1 MKQDLY
7 VVLGVARDA
16 GEADIKKAYR
26 KLAMEC
32 HPDRNN
38 GDKAAEERFK
48 LVTEAYEVLRDTDKR
63 AAYDRYGMASVK
75 GSGQTGGGGG
85 GFSSMHFDLSEALM
99 VFMRDFGLAGGG
111 GGEGLGG
118 FEGLFGGGHRRDR
131 RRGHDIKVGLKLTL
145 AEVASGTTKTVRI
158 KSLEPC
164 TECAGTGAK
173 AGTQPIKC
181 GTCGGSGE
189 VRRQAQSLFGQFLTV
204 SPCPTCAGEGTI
216 VKTPCERCGGDGR
229 VKGEKTIQ
237 IDVPAGV
244 ADHHYLTLRGQ
255 GVPGPRNGPRGDLIA
270 VLDIKEDPRFE
281 RHGDDLVYD
290 LGITFSQAALG
301 DEVQVPTPF
310 GETTLRV
317 EAGTQ
322 TGMAYRLR
330 AKGLP
335 RLGEGG
341 HGDLHVRIHVW
352 TPTKLSA
359 DQRKL
364 MEKLG
369 EIEDEPPQEEG
380 SGGKFW
386 DTIRRALGLEPNPR
400 AMPREDDA
408 PRPRRRHRSVG
419 DE

>member
-1 MKQDLY
+1 MKQDFY
-7 VVLGVARDA
+7 DVLGVARDSS
-16 GEADIKKAYR
+16 EADIKKAYR

-38 GDKAAEERFK
+38 GDKSAEERFK
-48 LVTEAYEVLRDTDKR
+48 LVTEAYEVLRDPDKR
-63 AAYDRYGMASVK
+63 AAYDRYGHQGMRGA
-75 GSGQTGGGGG
+75 GAG
-85 GFSSMHFDLSEALM
+85 GFDSMHFDLSEALM
-99 VFMRDFGLAGGG
+99 VFMRDFGIGSAGGFENLFGGG
-111 GGEGLGG
+111 GG
-118 FEGLFGGGHRRDR
+118 GHRDR

-158 KSLEPC
+158 KSLESCP
-164 TECAGTGAK
+164 ECSGTGAK
-173 AGTQPIKC
+173 PGTAPVKC

-204 SPCPTCAGEGTI
+204 SPCPTCAGEGT
-216 VKTPCERCGGDGR
+216 VVRDPCGRCGGDGR

-255 GVPGPRNGPRGDLIA
+255 GVPGPRNGPHGDLIA

-290 LGITFSQAALG
+290 LGITFTQAALG
-301 DEVQVPTPF
+301 SEVQVPTPF
-310 GETTLRV
+310 GQTMLRI
-317 EAGTQ
+317 EPGTQ

-359 DQRKL
+359 EQRKVL
-364 MEKLG
+364 EKLR
-369 EIEDEPPQEEG
+369 EIEDAPPEKE
-380 SGGKFW
+380 SGKFW
-386 DTIRRALGLEPNPR
+386 DTIRRALGQL
-400 AMPREDDA
+400 
-408 PRPRRRHRSVG
+408 
-419 DE
+419 

>member
-1 MKQDLY
+1 MKQDFY
-7 VVLGVARDA
+7 VILGVSHDA
-16 GEADIKKAYR
+16 SEADIKKAYR

-38 GDKAAEERFK
+38 GDKAAEEKFK
-48 LVTEAYEVLRDTDKR
+48 LVTEAYEVLRDPDKR
-63 AAYDRYGMASVK
+63 AAYDRYGLAGVR
-75 GSGQTGGGGG
+75 GQGGGGG
-85 GFSSMHFDLSEALM
+85 GFSSVQFDLSEALM
-99 VFMRDFGLAGGG
+99 VFMRDFGLGGSG
-111 GGEGLGG
+111 GSA
-118 FEGLFGGGHRRDR
+118 FENLFGGGQRRDR

-164 TECAGTGAK
+164 PECSGTGAK
-173 AGTQPIKC
+173 PGTQPVKC

-189 VRRQAQSLFGQFLTV
+189 VRHHAQSLFGQFLTV
-204 SPCPTCAGEGTI
+204 SPCPTCAGEGT
-216 VKTPCERCGGDGR
+216 VLPSPCHRCGGDGR

-290 LGITFSQAALG
+290 LGITFTQAALG
-301 DEVQVPTPF
+301 AEVPIPTPF
-310 GETTLRV
+310 GQTTLRI
-317 EAGTQ
+317 EPGTQ

-352 TPTKLSA
+352 TPSKLSA
-359 DQRKL
+359 EQRKL
-364 MEKLG
+364 LEELREVEDAPPEK
-369 EIEDEPPQEEG
+369 E
-380 SGGKFW
+380 SGKFW
-386 DTIRRALGLEPNPR
+386 DTIRRALGHL
-400 AMPREDDA
+400 
-408 PRPRRRHRSVG
+408 
-419 DE
+419 

>member
-1 MKQDLY
+1 MKQDFY
-7 VVLGVARDA
+7 VVLGVQRDA

-38 GDKAAEERFK
+38 GDKASEEKFK
-48 LVTEAYEVLRDTDKR
+48 LVTEAYEVLRDPEKR
-63 AAYDRYGMASVK
+63 AAYDRYGMA
-75 GSGQTGGGGG
+75 GIRSGEGG

-99 VFMRDFGLAGGG
+99 VFMRDVGLGGG
-111 GGEGLGG
+111 GGGG
-118 FEGLFGGGHRRDR
+118 FAGFDSLFGGGQRSRRDK

-145 AEVASGTTKTVRI
+145 AEVASGTTKTMRI

-164 TECAGTGAK
+164 PECVGTGAK
-173 AGTQPIKC
+173 SGTQPVQC

-204 SPCPTCAGEGTI
+204 SPCPSCAGEGT
-216 VKTPCERCGGDGR
+216 VVQSPCTRCGGDGR

-255 GVPGPRNGPRGDLIA
+255 GVPGPRNGPAGDLIA
-270 VLDIKEDPRFE
+270 VLDIKDDPRFE
-281 RHGDDLVYD
+281 RHGDDLVFD
-290 LGITFSQAALG
+290 LGITFTQAALG
-301 DEVQVPTPF
+301 AEVTVPTPF
-310 GETTLRV
+310 GESTLRI
-317 EAGTQ
+317 EPGTQ

-341 HGDLHVRIHVW
+341 HGDLHVRVHVW
-352 TPTKLSA
+352 TPTKLTA
-359 DQRKL
+359 EQRRVL
-364 MEKLG
+364 EKLKD
-369 EIEDEPPQEEG
+369 IEDAPPEEES
-380 SGGKFW
+380 SGGRFW
-386 DTIRRALGLEPNPR
+386 DTVRRALGLE
-400 AMPREDDA
+400 EDHE
-408 PRPRRRHRSVG
+408 PRPRRRRG
-419 DE
+419 AEE

>member
-1 MKQDLY
+1 MKQDFYAL
-7 VVLGVARDA
+7 LGVPRDA
-16 GEADIKKAYR
+16 GETDIKKAYR

-38 GDKAAEERFK
+38 GDKAAEEKFK
-48 LVTEAYEVLRDTDKR
+48 LVTEAYEVLRDADKR
-63 AAYDRYGMASVK
+63 AAYDRYGMA
-75 GSGQTGGGGG
+75 GLGRGAQGGGG

-99 VFMRDFGLAGGG
+99 VFMRDFGLGGG
-111 GGEGLGG
+111 GGGGFGG
-118 FEGLFGGGHRRDR
+118 FENLFGGGPRRDR

-158 KSLEPC
+158 KSLESC
-164 TECAGTGAK
+164 SECAGTGAK
-173 AGTQPIKC
+173 AGTQPVQC

-216 VKTPCERCGGDGR
+216 VQSPCARCGGDGR
-229 VKGEKTIQ
+229 VKGETTIQ

-270 VLDIKEDPRFE
+270 VLDIKEDARFE

-290 LGITFSQAALG
+290 LGITFGQAALG
-301 DEVQVPTPF
+301 AEIQVPTPF
-310 GETTLRV
+310 GQTTLRI
-317 EAGTQ
+317 EPGTQ

-352 TPTKLSA
+352 TPTKLTPE
-359 DQRKL
+359 QRKL
-364 MEKLG
+364 FEKMT
-369 EIEDEPPQEEG
+369 EIEDQPPQDEG
-380 SGGKFW
+380 RSKFW
-386 DTIRRALGLEPNPR
+386 ETIRRALGLE
-400 AMPREDDA
+400 EEE
-408 PRPRRRHRSVG
+408 PRPRRRRG
-419 DE
+419 GGGGADE

>member
-1 MKQDLY
+1 MKQDFY
-7 VVLGVARDA
+7 VVLGVQRDCT
-16 GEADIKKAYR
+16 EADIKKAYR

-38 GDKAAEERFK
+38 GDKAAEEKFK
-48 LVTEAYEVLRDTDKR
+48 LVTEAYEVLRDPEKR
-63 AAYDRYGMASVK
+63 AAYDRYGHE
-75 GSGQTGGGGG
+75 GLRGGGG

-99 VFMRDFGLAGGG
+99 VFMRDFGLGGG
-111 GGEGLGG
+111 ASA
-118 FEGLFGGGHRRDR
+118 FENLFGGGGSRRDR

-145 AEVASGTTKTVRI
+145 SEVATGTTKTVRI
-158 KSLEPC
+158 KSLESCPQ
-164 TECAGTGAK
+164 CAGTGAK
-173 AGTQPIKC
+173 SGTQPIPC
-181 GTCGGSGE
+181 GTCGGTGE

-204 SPCPTCAGEGTI
+204 SPCPTCAGEGTVI
-216 VKTPCERCGGDGR
+216 HDPCDRCGGDGR
-229 VKGEKTIQ
+229 IKGEKTIQ

-270 VLDIKEDPRFE
+270 VLDIKDDPRFE

-301 DEVQVPTPF
+301 AEVKVPTPF
-310 GETTLRV
+310 GETMLRI
-317 EAGTQ
+317 EPGTQ

-359 DQRKL
+359 EQRKL
-364 MEKLG
+364 FEKLS
-369 EIEDEPPQEEG
+369 ETEEAPPERE
-380 SGGKFW
+380 SGKFW
-386 DTIRRALGLEPNPR
+386 DTIKRALGH
-400 AMPREDDA
+400 RE
-408 PRPRRRHRSVG
+408 
-419 DE
+419 

>member
-1 MKQDLY
+1 MKQDFY
-7 VVLGVARDA
+7 VVLGVQRDCT
-16 GEADIKKAYR
+16 EADIKKAYR

-38 GDKAAEERFK
+38 GDKAAEEKFK
-48 LVTEAYEVLRDTDKR
+48 LVTEAYEVLRDADKR
-63 AAYDRYGMASVK
+63 AAYDRYGHQGMR
-75 GSGQTGGGGG
+75 GGGGG

-99 VFMRDFGLAGGG
+99 VFMRDFGLGGG
-111 GGEGLGG
+111 GGGG
-118 FEGLFGGGHRRDR
+118 GGSAFENLFGGGVRRDR

-158 KSLEPC
+158 KSLDSCP
-164 TECAGTGAK
+164 ECAGTGARS
-173 AGTQPIKC
+173 GTQPTPC
-181 GTCGGSGE
+181 ATCGGSGE

-204 SPCPTCAGEGTI
+204 SPCPTCAGEGT
-216 VKTPCERCGGDGR
+216 VVHSACERCGGDGR
-229 VKGEKTIQ
+229 VKSEKTIQ

-290 LGITFSQAALG
+290 LGITFTQAALG
-301 DEVQVPTPF
+301 AEIKVPTPY
-310 GETTLRV
+310 GESMLRV
-317 EAGTQ
+317 EPGTQ
-322 TGMAYRLR
+322 TGMAYRIR

-352 TPTKLSA
+352 TPHKLTA
-359 DQRKL
+359 EQRKL
-364 MEKLG
+364 LEKLS
-369 EIEDEPPQEEG
+369 EIEDVPPEKET
-380 SGGKFW
+380 GKFW
-386 DTIRRALGLEPNPR
+386 ETIRRALGQ
-400 AMPREDDA
+400 A
-408 PRPRRRHRSVG
+408 
-419 DE
+419 